1 MGRQKRDP
9 SKNFFGT
16 VHRSHDCEWTKAGSA
31 SSSRWS
37 PVSRTP
43 SVPPTVVKVP
53 HSWSW
58 QTGDAKA
65 MTGAAPEFGVFG
77 IEDEPLVKKV
87 NR

>member
-1 MGRQKRDP
+1 MGSLKKGP
-9 SKNFFGT
+9 SKNSFGR

-37 PVSRTP
+37 LVSGTP
-43 SVPPTVVKVP
+43 FAAVTVVKVP

-65 MTGAAPEFGVFG
+65 MTGVAPEFGVFG